1 MIVVGRIVKPSKYG
15 PWGGGGVIYRKCKG
29 FRLSPGAN
37 KLSVMVCLYISG
49 SKADF
54 LYVINC
60 FDCLSWCALRL
71 LLLVC
76 QDWLFAEKNPN

>member
-1 MIVVGRIVKPSKYG
+1 
-15 PWGGGGVIYRKCKG
+15 
-29 FRLSPGAN
+29 
-37 KLSVMVCLYISG
+37 MVCLYISG
-49 SKADF
+49 SKAGF

-76 QDWLFAEKNPN
+76 QDWLFAEKTPNEALQIFATEIRWTLEP

>member
-1 MIVVGRIVKPSKYG
+1 
-15 PWGGGGVIYRKCKG
+15 
-29 FRLSPGAN
+29 
-37 KLSVMVCLYISG
+37 MVCLYISG
-49 SKADF
+49 SKEGF

-76 QDWLFAEKNPN
+76 QDWLFAEKNPELGVADLCNRNPMDP